1 MDYSTFIT
9 AIIIYIIVVFVFIT
23 VFSGIVTMLDLYTQE
38 LQECKKQE
46 TNEDVMDIKSMSI
59 LDIKN
64 YLYER
69 FEREKKITN
78 DNIKRNI
85 DYQIIIDSIKSQ
97 ISSKFD
103 SKESKESGNSKEVQ
117 NSSFDDHIKEN

>member
-23 VFSGIVTMLDLYTQE
+23 VFSGIFTMLDLYTQE

-78 DNIKRNI
+78 DNIKRSI

-103 SKESKESGNSKEVQ
+103 SKESGNSKEVQ

>member
-23 VFSGIVTMLDLYTQE
+23 VFSGILSMLDLYTQE
-38 LQECKKQE
+38 IQECKKQE

-69 FEREKKITN
+69 FELEKKITN
-78 DNIKRNI
+78 DNIKRSI

-103 SKESKESGNSKEVQ
+103 SKESGNSKEVQ
-117 NSSFDDHIKEN
+117 NSSFDDHIIKEN